1 MRRRGS
7 DAQSPARAA
16 RAARAAGLLPA
27 AQVKLSFLQRAAC
40 SVRSSR
46 LMALAA
52 GPHGPKTL
60 GHEPSRGPLGQPA
73 LALAPLAQLV
83 TA

>member
-27 AQVKLSFLQRAAC
+27 AQVKLSFLQ
-40 SVRSSR
+40 
-46 LMALAA
+46 LAA
-52 GPHGPKTL
+52 YAAAG
-60 GHEPSRGPLGQPA
+60 
-73 LALAPLAQLV
+73 
-83 TA
+83 